1 MVRLYPGPAPG
12 LEKGLQPFMAE
23 RLDHDTKCIAS
34 RITVQVGRCISES
47 NLAHPE
53 TENPAT
59 AGLCGVLRD
68 VVKRPE
74 KRL

>member
-1 MVRLYPGPAPG
+1 
-12 LEKGLQPFMAE
+12 
-23 RLDHDTKCIAS
+23 
-34 RITVQVGRCISES
+34 VQVGRCISES